1 MNHDEAIEQ
10 IKDSLKVD
18 ETEAEK
24 ILAKAFEGLEIKTYN
39 EIKNWV
45 NERLLKNCVFIDEQG
60 YAQMCVNALKIL
72 STTAAT
78 DYGSSRQRDL
88 GQLWADMTRGYLGE
102 YAFVLFLEKRWGIKS
117 KLGHEIGK
125 LEDYLPMDIHQIQ
138 RPGESLR
145 TPHLKIGIK
154 AIKWNGIWLDIPNN
168 QFHHSDIH
176 VVVKVG
182 AGRDHLFAF
191 FKTLSVF
198 KDKVLKRGR
207 EVGVLT
213 DHESEVLFNSLP
225 SFRPIPAY
233 ICGFVKKN
241 AQYFALSY
249 EGKKGRKNFTI
260 TGWNGPIQHGDL
272 EKIKQM
278 ENVQGKVTFE
288 GSGEFSHDSGY
299 LFNTGN
305 LLWEDAHWKELCTQL

>member
-102 YAFVLFLEKRWGIKS
+102 YEDRKS
-117 KLGHEIGK
+117 
-125 LEDYLPMDIHQIQ
+125 
-138 RPGESLR
+138 
-145 TPHLKIGIK
+145 T
-154 AIKWNGIWLDIPNN
+154 
-168 QFHHSDIH
+168 
-176 VVVKVG
+176 
-182 AGRDHLFAF
+182 
-191 FKTLSVF
+191 
-198 KDKVLKRGR
+198 
-207 EVGVLT
+207 
-213 DHESEVLFNSLP
+213 
-225 SFRPIPAY
+225 
-233 ICGFVKKN
+233 
-241 AQYFALSY
+241 
-249 EGKKGRKNFTI
+249 
-260 TGWNGPIQHGDL
+260 
-272 EKIKQM
+272 
-278 ENVQGKVTFE
+278 
-288 GSGEFSHDSGY
+288 
-299 LFNTGN
+299 
-305 LLWEDAHWKELCTQL
+305 